1 MMNDSLSETVAAV
14 CEEVGLSCP
23 APDGAGNFALEV
35 DGVPLRFNRIQD
47 GKIVFAG
54 VIGLADDLAQIRRQ
68 PVGVLLSE
76 CLVLSGAR
84 FSKLA
89 TTEALYFEPGTRE
102 LLIWRRFDG
111 ELRSISDGLAAVE
124 SLLNETSFW
133 RQWLGAN

>member
-1 MMNDSLSETVAAV
+1 MTDSLSETVAAV
-14 CEEVGLSCP
+14 CEEVGLSRP
-23 APDGAGNFALEV
+23 APDGAGNFAFEV
-35 DGVPLRFNRIQD
+35 DGVPLRLTRIQD

-68 PVGVLLSE
+68 PLGVMLSE

-89 TTEALYFEPGTRE
+89 TAESICFEPGTRE
-102 LLIWRRFDG
+102 LFLWRRFDG
-111 ELRSISDGLAAVE
+111 ELRSVSDGLAAVE

>member
-1 MMNDSLSETVAAV
+1 MNDSLSETVAAV

-23 APDGAGNFALEV
+23 APDGAGNYTLEV

-68 PVGVLLSE
+68 PLGVLLSD

-89 TTEALYFEPGTRE
+89 TTESLCFEPGTRE

-111 ELRSISDGLAAVE
+111 ELRSTSDGLAAVE